1 MATEILTRDEV
12 NAFATKLEQWG
23 RSLAPREQ
31 ALLMDILHLAASFD
45 ADDVEG
51 HAALQPVIA
60 AAVLAAAAALGVTEL
75 AMPGPSASHHPA
87 AQTATSVNRTVS
99 HSQTIVDDKGGVETI
114 P

>member
-12 NAFATKLEQWG
+12 SAFATKLEQWG

-31 ALLMDILHLAASFD
+31 ALLMEILHRAASLD

-51 HAALQPVIA
+51 HAAFQPALA

-75 AMPGPSASHHPA
+75 AMPGPSSSHHRA
-87 AQTATSVNRTVS
+87 AQTATRVHRTVT
-99 HSQTIVDDKGGVETI
+99 HGQTIVDDKGGLETI